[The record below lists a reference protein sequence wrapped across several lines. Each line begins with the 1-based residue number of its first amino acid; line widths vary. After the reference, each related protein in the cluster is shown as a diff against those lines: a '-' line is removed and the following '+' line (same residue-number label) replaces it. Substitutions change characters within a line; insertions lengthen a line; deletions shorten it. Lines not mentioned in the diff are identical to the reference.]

1 MTRQL
6 GLAGTFLALLGAFF
20 ACTHNP
26 PPPPNRTPGG
36 PSDNPE
42 DVRARM
48 PYRPTPPQPESKFP
62 PPQQSAEEEER
73 EANKA
78 NEPDL
83 LHVQPSIRLDG
94 APFPKKIT
102 YEPGLVEAKRL
113 RYVSGEAAA
122 GGDGSAE
129 HPWNDLQE
137 ALCQLVPG
145 DRLLLTPA
153 IYEGSFRVGSSCHG
167 GTADA
172 PIQVFA
178 RHAFLKPR
186 GDGDVLTVEQP
197 YWQFWEVQIAL
208 LHSRVAGFVTRGPG
222 AHDIAVDQSH
232 IYEGKGP
239 AVKLA
244 AGSSRITISNS
255 HIHQS
260 GGIQIEAATRDITIT
275 TSHIHHNFG
284 TSVTIGADAG
294 AGAGPAENV
303 QIVGNR
309 LQNDHGSALR
319 ILHSHGAR
327 ILHNVFANYRPDE
340 ESEFNGTAIFVGSG
354 SSDVQIEGNSILE
367 ASIGIAVGEARPA
380 GAAPEKVVILRNFLQ
395 NTLTPEGVALD
406 VVRGTDIRFYNSVVD
421 RYTDDVH
428 AADGVRALSVA
439 NNLFLGGK
447 TACVLLVPGAN
458 YFFDYNVFAN
468 STNPRVVLGSDVYGV
483 SDLTAGPMSHTRI
496 FPKVEISGGDL
507 AKLTGFSPVDQG
519 QVMPGLSYRG
529 AAPDIGIA
537 ER

>member
-1 MTRQL
+1 MKRAL
-6 GLAGTFLALLGAFF
+6 YLAGSCITLLGAFF
-20 ACTHNP
+20 ACIHN
-26 PPPPNRTPGG
+26 PPPNRTPGG

-83 LHVQPSIRLDG
+83 LHVQPSILLDG

-113 RYVSGEAAA
+113 RYVSADAAA
-122 GGDGSAE
+122 GGDGSAD
-129 HPWNDLQE
+129 HPWNNLQE
-137 ALCQLVPG
+137 ALCQLIPG

-153 IYEGSFRVGSSCHG
+153 VYEGSFRIGSSCHG

-197 YWQFWEVQIAL
+197 HWQFWEVQIAL
-208 LHSRVAGFVTRGPG
+208 LHSSVAGFVTRGAG

-239 AVKLA
+239 AVRLA

-260 GGIQIEAATRDITIT
+260 RGIEIEAATRDITIT

-284 TSVTIGADAG
+284 TSLTVGIAAPDAP
-294 AGAGPAENV
+294 PAEGI
-303 QIVGNR
+303 QIIGNR

-319 ILHSHGAR
+319 LLHCYGAR
-327 ILHNVFANYRPDE
+327 ILYNTFANYRPDE

-354 SSDVQIEGNSILE
+354 SSDVALEGNSILE
-367 ASIGIAVGEARPA
+367 ASIGIAVGEVRSA
-380 GAAPEKVVILRNFLQ
+380 GAPPEKVIVLRNFLQ
-395 NTLTPEGVALD
+395 NTLTPEGLALD
-406 VVRGTDIRFYNSVVD
+406 VVLGTDIRFYNNVVD
-421 RYTDDVH
+421 RYADDVH
-428 AADGVRALSVA
+428 AAAGVRALSVA

-447 TACVLLVPGAN
+447 TACILLVPDVN
-458 YFFDYNVFAN
+458 CFFDYNIFAN
-468 STNPRVVLGSDVYGV
+468 SMNPRVVLGTDVYDV
-483 SDLTAGPMSHTRI
+483 SGLTAGPMSHTRVL
-496 FPKVEISGGDL
+496 PKVEISGGDL
-507 AKLTGFSPVDQG
+507 GNLTGFSPVDQG
-519 QVMPGLSYRG
+519 QVMPGLAYRG

-537 ER
+537 EH